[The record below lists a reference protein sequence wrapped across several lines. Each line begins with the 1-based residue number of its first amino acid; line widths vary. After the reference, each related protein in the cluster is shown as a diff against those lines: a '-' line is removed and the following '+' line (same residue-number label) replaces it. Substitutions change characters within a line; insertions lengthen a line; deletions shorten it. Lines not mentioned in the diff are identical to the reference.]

1 MWNYLKILLKFQCRL
16 FCKMSY
22 GSDQGLWDTSST
34 LGMHLPFL
42 PPLGPTQ
49 GHQTGSSKLERW
61 VPAEVQSHSVLR
73 KMTNQIWNW
82 DFLKFTRILIELGNR
97 RRENR
102 VWWQSSFYTSLSFNN
117 DHIFIMT
124 FFYNEK
130 YPNTNKKVLPVST
143 EVEPSASNLLN
154 LLIWILL
161 VTNRYKNP
169 FIRNPRGQLPLF
181 CCNRIRS

>member
-1 MWNYLKILLKFQCRL
+1 MYPVFPLHMELSENFAEIPMQTLLQDLPWFWSRPLGYQLYPWNAP
-16 FCKMSY
+16 S
-22 GSDQGLWDTSST
+22 
-34 LGMHLPFL
+34 FL
-42 PPLGPTQ
+42 ATPGPTQ
-49 GHQTGSSKLERW
+49 GHQTRSSKLGRW

-124 FFYNEK
+124 FFIMKNIPIQIKKK
-130 YPNTNKKVLPVST
+130 YCQFPLRWSLQ
-143 EVEPSASNLLN
+143 LL
-154 LLIWILL
+154 
-161 VTNRYKNP
+161 TY
-169 FIRNPRGQLPLF
+169 
-181 CCNRIRS
+181 